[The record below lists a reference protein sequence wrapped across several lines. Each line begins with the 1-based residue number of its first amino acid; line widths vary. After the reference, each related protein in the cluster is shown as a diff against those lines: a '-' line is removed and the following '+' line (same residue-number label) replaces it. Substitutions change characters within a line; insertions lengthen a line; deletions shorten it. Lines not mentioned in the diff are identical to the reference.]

1 MAINMRQLEEM
12 ATAYT
17 AAWNSGNPAAVADHY
32 APGKGITINRGENQF
47 GRDAMLAM
55 AGGFMAEFPDLKLTC
70 DFIRVAGNHAVF
82 AWTLEGHHART
93 KNFVKVGGW
102 EEWELDNQRRI
113 TNSLGWFDAE
123 DYERQ
128 VSGGAVG

>member
-1 MAINMRQLEEM
+1 MAINMRQLQDL

-17 AAWNSGNPAAVADHY
+17 AAWNSGDSAAVADHY
-32 APGKGITINRGENQF
+32 APGKGITINCGENQF
-47 GRDAMLAM
+47 GRDPMLAM

-70 DFIRVAGNHAVF
+70 DFIRVAGNHAVY
-82 AWTLEGHHART
+82 AWTLEGNHART
-93 KNFVKVGGW
+93 KHFVKVGGW
-102 EEWELDNQRRI
+102 EEWELDSQCRI